1 MEKLTKARVRL
12 VLCIVVVFFA
22 LVMVLIALHEA
33 RMLYEEIQWAIR
45 VDFGVDRILRASRGR
60 FVTMGFAAVLG
71 VWGLV
76 DLIRIPFLIR
86 RINRIKT
93 EDPRAAASAERAV
106 KSELDHGEDR
116 YLQQLDEYLKNGII
130 DREEYK
136 ILRQRRRQGR

>member
-1 MEKLTKARVRL
+1 MEALNKARVRL

-22 LVMVLIALHEA
+22 LVTVLIALHEA
-33 RMLYEEIQWAIR
+33 YMLYEEIQWAIR
-45 VDFGVDRILRASRGR
+45 VDFGVERILRASRGR
-60 FVTMGFAAVLG
+60 FVTMGIAAVLG

-76 DLIRIPFLIR
+76 DLVRIPFLIR
-86 RINRIKT
+86 RINRIRT

-106 KSELDHGEDR
+106 RSELAQGEDR

-136 ILRQRRRQGR
+136 ILKKRHQQGR

>member
-12 VLCIVVVFFA
+12 GLCIVVVFFA

-76 DLIRIPFLIR
+76 DLIRIPILIR
-86 RINRIKT
+86 RIRHIRA
-93 EDPRAAASAERAV
+93 EDPHAAASAERAV
-106 KSELDHGEDR
+106 RSELAQGGDR

-130 DREEYK
+130 DRKEYAALLMRHEGK
-136 ILRQRRRQGR
+136 R

>member
-1 MEKLTKARVRL
+1 MEALNKARVRL

-136 ILRQRRRQGR
+136 ILRQRRRQGQ

>member
-1 MEKLTKARVRL
+1 MEALNKARVRL
-12 VLCIVVVFFA
+12 VLCIVVVIFA
-22 LVMVLIALHEA
+22 LVTVLIALHEA
-33 RMLYEEIQWAIR
+33 YMLYEEIQWAIR

-76 DLIRIPFLIR
+76 DLIRIPVLIR
-86 RINRIKT
+86 RINRIRT

-106 KSELDHGEDR
+106 RSELDHGEDR

-136 ILRQRRRQGR
+136 ILKKRHQQGR